1 MTTLIIATGTGAFVV
16 ALLVTPL
23 LLALCRRFRLY
34 DVSNARK
41 VHHGEKPR
49 LGGVSIFIA
58 TLVSIGYIAIVM
70 DPNLIPLSRTQLFA
84 LMGGAV
90 LFFALGLADDLWH
103 LSARVKFSLQI
114 VFALAVAW
122 AGINVGTLFGTVM
135 LPTWFSYVLTVFWIV
150 GIVNTINFVDGLD
163 GLSAGI
169 SSVAFLAIL
178 VLSLARG
185 DYFFSLVSLAVLGAL
200 LGFLPYNFYP
210 ARIFLGDGGA
220 LLIGYYLATIA
231 LLGFF
236 KQTTV
241 IAFLLPLLILLVPI
255 ADTTFAILRRLVA
268 GRPITSP
275 DKKHIHH
282 RLLFFVNRRRRQ
294 QMLRNGEIIDDTARS
309 FIEGLA
315 HRNTVL
321 ILYLVSFA
329 FAAVAV
335 WLGLRT

>member
-1 MTTLIIATGTGAFVV
+1 V
-16 ALLVTPL
+16 
-23 LLALCRRFRLY
+23 LAP
-34 DVSNARK
+34 
-41 VHHGEKPR
+41 E
-49 LGGVSIFIA
+49 
-58 TLVSIGYIAIVM
+58 
-70 DPNLIPLSRTQLFA
+70 LIPLSRTQLFA
-84 LMGGAV
+84 LLGGGV
-90 LFFALGLADDLWH
+90 LFFALGLSDDLWH
-103 LSARVKFSLQI
+103 LSARPKFALQI
-114 VFALAVAW
+114 IFALAVAW
-122 AGINVGTLFGTVM
+122 AGINVGTLFGTVV
-135 LPTWFSYVLTVFWIV
+135 LPLWLSYVLTVFWIV

-169 SSVAFLAIL
+169 SAVAFLAIL

-210 ARIFLGDGGA
+210 ARIFVGDGGA
-220 LLIGYYLATIA
+220 MLMGYYLATVA

-236 KQTTV
+236 KQATV

-255 ADTTFAILRRLVA
+255 TDTAFAILRRLMA
-268 GRPITSP
+268 GKPITAP

-294 QMLRNGEIIDDTARS
+294 QMLRNGVEVDDAARK
-309 FIEGLA
+309 FVEGLA

-335 WLGLRT
+335 WLGLRA